1 MPSQYPR
8 ATNAYDPTQVNQLV
22 RTLINDLT
30 RLEQPAGLGYSV
42 GSFPKN
48 KGLLNNGLSATG
60 SVGTVSV
67 SCLSP
72 GNVSVE
78 VGISSTANNVNQVL
92 GALIEDLKARG
103 LLG

>member
-1 MPSQYPR
+1 MPSQYPK
-8 ATNAYDPTQVNQLV
+8 ATNAYDPTQINQLV
-22 RTLINDLT
+22 RTLTNDLT
-30 RLEQPAGLGYSV
+30 RLEQPAGLGYSA
-42 GSFPKN
+42 GSFPKSR
-48 KGLLNNGLSATG
+48 GLFNDGLSATG

-72 GNVSVE
+72 GSVSVE
-78 VGISSTANNVNQVL
+78 VGILSAPNNTQQVL

>member
-1 MPSQYPR
+1 MPSQYPK
-8 ATNAYDPTQVNQLV
+8 ATNSYDQTQINQLV
-22 RTLINDLT
+22 RTLTNDLT

-42 GSFPKN
+42 GSFPKT
-48 KGLLNNGLSATG
+48 KGLLNNGFSATG

-67 SCLSP
+67 TCSTP

-78 VGISSTANNVNQVL
+78 VGITTTNNVNQVL
-92 GALIEDLKARG
+92 GSLIEDLKARG